1 MAILVSQVMASP
13 VISVRPNDTLDKINT
28 LLHKNKIHHV
38 IVIDENKLIA
48 GIVSDRD
55 ILSAISPFLGTS
67 VENKLD
73 RSTLEKTAW
82 QLMKP
87 NPVVAKVNNTIPEAA
102 SLLIQSNISCLPIID
117 MNGFAVGMLSWKDI
131 LKVIARAK
139 S

>member
-1 MAILVSQVMASP
+1 MASP
-13 VISVRPNDTLDKINT
+13 VISVRPNDTLDKINA
-28 LLHKNKIHHV
+28 LMHKHKIHHV

-87 NPVVAKVNNTIPEAA
+87 NPVVARVSNTIPEAA
-102 SLLIQSNISCLPIID
+102 NLLIQSNISCLPIID
-117 MNGFAVGMLSWKDI
+117 VSGALVGMLSWKDI
-131 LKVIARAK
+131 LRVIAK
-139 S
+139 SKP

>member
-1 MAILVSQVMASP
+1 M
-13 VISVRPNDTLDKINT
+13 
-28 LLHKNKIHHV
+28 

-87 NPVVAKVNNTIPEAA
+87 NPVVARVSNTIPEAA
-102 SLLIQSNISCLPIID
+102 NLLIQSNISCLPIID
-117 MNGFAVGMLSWKDI
+117 VSGALVGMLSWKDI
-131 LKVIARAK
+131 LRVIAK
-139 S
+139 SKP